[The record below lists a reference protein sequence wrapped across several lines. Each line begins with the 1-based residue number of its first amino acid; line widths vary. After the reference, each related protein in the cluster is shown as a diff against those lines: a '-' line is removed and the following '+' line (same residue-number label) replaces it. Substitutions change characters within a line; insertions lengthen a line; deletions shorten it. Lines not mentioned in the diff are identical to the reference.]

1 MNPKNVEQQFNE
13 KLKVLLMDMP
23 FSKRPSGIWYNAAI
37 NALPSA
43 SPLSM
48 GLTSMEMSVIVIAVR
63 AGLDLSCYN
72 FAVVNNLL
80 EAKSC
85 NDLSFTS
92 IDAYI
97 AFMAEVEELSAEWN
111 KQTAETR
118 ENLIKGI
125 VDEQQKMM
133 KESVEGKIRQMPM
146 QPVKE

>member
-1 MNPKNVEQQFNE
+1 MNPQNVEQQFNE

-23 FSKRPSGIWYNAAI
+23 FGKQPSGQWYNAAI

-48 GLTSMEMSVIVIAVR
+48 GLTSMEMSVIVMAVR
-63 AGLDLSCYN
+63 AGIQLSCYN

-80 EAKSC
+80 EGKSC
-85 NDLSFTS
+85 NDLQFTS
-92 IDAYI
+92 IDAYV

-125 VDEQQKMM
+125 VDEQQKVY
-133 KESVEGKIRQMPM
+133 KDHLEGKLMPIH
-146 QPVKE
+146 PVKE